1 MKRDISKFVEECPNY
16 QQVKDEQ
23 PKPGGLTQ
31 TIKIPT
37 WKWEAI
43 NMDFVVVLPKSKK
56 LHDSIWVIV
65 NRMTNSAHFIP
76 LKSTFNFKDYAM
88 LYIDEIVR

>member
-1 MKRDISKFVEECPNY
+1 MEECPNY
-16 QQVKDEQ
+16 QQVKAEQ

-43 NMDFVVVLPKSKK
+43 NIYFVVVLPKNKK
-56 LHDSIWVIV
+56 LHDSILVIV
-65 NRMTNSAHFIP
+65 NRITKSSHFIP
-76 LKSTFNFKDYAM
+76 LKSTFNAKDYAM
-88 LYIDEIVR
+88 LYIDQIVR